1 MNEAEKMVISLYPEN
16 LKGLDLSFD
25 ESIYAIA
32 FGLQDE
38 IREYGKEAVFN
49 GLGMSAEKMHERVEY
64 CLGKKMYDGY
74 ANALRLVLNGNNAA
88 HVDVERLA
96 ETFTFAVSNLCQPT
110 DASIDYCSYRAD
122 VNYRHLLTQDEI
134 KMQHEPNAQH
144 ELVPSDVDNSTEQL
158 YAQVQQLMDEV
169 RFYDEKRDQALERIE
184 ELMVEI
190 KQRQDCPKDF
200 GMKNGSQRIK
210 LHEASNQIAWP
221 YRSAEVIRKLGLK
234 TIDEVIQYFG
244 DFNNFVESKDVTL
257 LEWWV
262 ITIILRKE
270 ELLPATHYAVKL
282 DDEIDQL
289 ELSVRANHVLKW
301 SRIYDFDDFAI
312 CFASGA
318 EDGLKHVREMR
329 HCGKVTYDEIV
340 QKLGEVSVELDDS
353 LYYLTPV
360 SHVRALD
367 FDRRNR
373 KRLLSCGIDT
383 VGELLAAC
391 QSQNRFFGL
400 RYVDNKLYR
409 EAKAH
414 LNRYGFSC

>member
-1 MNEAEKMVISLYPEN
+1 MNEAEKMAISLYPEN
-16 LKGLDLSFD
+16 LRGLDLSFD

-38 IREYGKEAVFN
+38 IRAYGKEAVFN
-49 GLGMSAEKMHERVEY
+49 ELGMSAKKMHERVEY
-64 CLGKKMYDGY
+64 CLGKKMHDVY
-74 ANALRLVLNGNNAA
+74 ANALRLVLNGNNAV

-96 ETFTFAVSNLCQPT
+96 DTFTFAVSDLCQPT
-110 DASIDYCSYRAD
+110 DANSGYCSYRVD
-122 VNYRHLLTQDEI
+122 VNYRHLLTQDEL
-134 KMQHEPNAQH
+134 KVQHESNVQH

-158 YAQVQQLMDEV
+158 YAQVQRLMDEV
-169 RFYDEKRDQALERIE
+169 RFYDEKRDQALGRIE

-210 LHEASNQIAWP
+210 LHEVSNQIAWP
-221 YRSAEVIRKLGLK
+221 YRSVKVIRKLGLK

-244 DFNNFVESKDVTL
+244 DSSNFMESKDVTL

-262 ITIILRKE
+262 ITTILRKE
-270 ELLPATHYAVKL
+270 ELLPATHYALKL
-282 DDEIDQL
+282 EDEIDQL
-289 ELSVRANHVLKW
+289 ELSVRADNVL
-301 SRIYDFDDFAI
+301 RRLGIYDFDDFAVH
-312 CFASGA
+312 FASGA
-318 EDGLKHVREMR
+318 KDGLKHVRETR

-340 QKLGEVSVELDDS
+340 RKLGEVSVELDDS
-353 LYYLTPV
+353 LCYLTPV

-373 KRLLSCGIDT
+373 KRLLSCGVDT
-383 VGELLAAC
+383 VGELLVAC

-400 RYVDNKLYR
+400 RYVDNNLYR

>member
-1 MNEAEKMVISLYPEN
+1 M
-16 LKGLDLSFD
+16 
-25 ESIYAIA
+25 
-32 FGLQDE
+32 
-38 IREYGKEAVFN
+38 
-49 GLGMSAEKMHERVEY
+49 
-64 CLGKKMYDGY
+64 
-74 ANALRLVLNGNNAA
+74 
-88 HVDVERLA
+88 
-96 ETFTFAVSNLCQPT
+96 
-110 DASIDYCSYRAD
+110 
-122 VNYRHLLTQDEI
+122 
-134 KMQHEPNAQH
+134 
-144 ELVPSDVDNSTEQL
+144 
-158 YAQVQQLMDEV
+158 

-200 GMKNGSQRIK
+200 GMKNESQRIK

-270 ELLPATHYAVKL
+270 ELLSATHYAVKL

-340 QKLGEVSVELDDS
+340 RKLGEVSVELDDS
-353 LYYLTPV
+353 LCYLTPV

-367 FDRRNR
+367 FDRRTR
-373 KRLLSCGIDT
+373 KRLLSCGMDT

-409 EAKAH
+409 EAKVH